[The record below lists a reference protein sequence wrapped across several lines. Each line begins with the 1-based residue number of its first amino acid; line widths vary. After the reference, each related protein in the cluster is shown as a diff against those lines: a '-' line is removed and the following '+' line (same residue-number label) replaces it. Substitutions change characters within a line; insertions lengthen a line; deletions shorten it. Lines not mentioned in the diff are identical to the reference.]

1 MDLKTPHDSFVRSFF
16 GRPEHLAPFLE
27 LCLPPEVFALLD
39 TNRLVVH
46 DGTYIDD
53 EHQKHFSDISATV
66 GLRSPDHDGQAVATD
81 AQVYILVEHKSSNDP
96 WALLQILRYMVQTW
110 TRDSKAKGT
119 KTLVPI
125 IPILFYHG
133 KQPKIRTKLDELF
146 DSHLP
151 PALRDYQPR
160 FLCEVFNLTALPD
173 SAIKGPPE
181 QEAALW
187 AMKYARTQTDLA
199 LRALDRLVET
209 VGDALLKTPGFKD
222 IELYLLASTEQTP
235 EAIIDHINT
244 IIRNHFL
251 KEDIMSTAEL
261 LIQKG
266 EARGKLEGKLE
277 VAVRLKAS
285 GMPNEQIAALCG
297 LSVEQV
303 MEL

>member
-1 MDLKTPHDSFVRSFF
+1 
-16 GRPEHLAPFLE
+16 
-27 LCLPPEVFALLD
+27 
-39 TNRLVVH
+39 
-46 DGTYIDD
+46 
-53 EHQKHFSDISATV
+53 
-66 GLRSPDHDGQAVATD
+66 
-81 AQVYILVEHKSSNDP
+81 
-96 WALLQILRYMVQTW
+96 LQILRYMVQTW

-119 KTLVPI
+119 KTLLPI

-133 KQPKIRTKLDELF
+133 KQPKIHTKLEELF
-146 DSHLP
+146 DRQLP
-151 PALRDYQPR
+151 LALRDYQPR

-173 SAIKGPPE
+173 NAIKGPPE

-199 LRALDRLVET
+199 LRAIDRLVDT
-209 VGDALLKTPGFKD
+209 VGEALLKAPGFKD
-222 IELYLLASTEQTP
+222 IELYLLASAEQTP

-251 KEDIMSTAEL
+251 KEDIVSTAEL
-261 LIQKG
+261 LIQKGVREG

-277 VAVRLKAS
+277 VAAKLKAS